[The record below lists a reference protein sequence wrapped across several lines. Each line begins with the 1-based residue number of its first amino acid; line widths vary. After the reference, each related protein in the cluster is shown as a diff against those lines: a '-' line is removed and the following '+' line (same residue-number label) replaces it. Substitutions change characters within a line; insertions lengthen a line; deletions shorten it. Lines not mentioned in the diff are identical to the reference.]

1 MTAPNR
7 ATDSSLS
14 DLNGPLPVEDCLTI
28 LHALSHQVR
37 ALHESGQL
45 HRQIKPF
52 TLRVFAP
59 SREHLPRC
67 ELAASSAT
75 PVEFG
80 GPFADPD
87 LCPPALRRSA
97 SVRIPSS
104 IEATRGIFAS
114 SGIGDPPERIDL
126 FQLGTLLGRLTTGKS
141 IQAYLSSPAMMMR
154 VPKPLR
160 KIIDACTGYDESSR
174 IDSASNLTALIE
186 AAAAELHIEL
196 SNSGPNSKDEAKS
209 AGEATTLFRPA
220 KADAETT
227 VTSSAE
233 TAVRRPPFRQL
244 GHFDIG
250 DEIGHGGM
258 GTVYRAFDRT
268 LDRTVAVKVLSPRF
282 GRDPDFVKR
291 FQAEASAAA
300 RLAHSNIVPIFFIGE
315 DSGRHFYAM
324 QFVEGESLAERLH
337 RTPKL
342 PREEALAIV
351 YQMLQGLGAAHR
363 QGLVHRDIKP
373 GNIMIDRMNGQAM
386 LTDFGLA
393 RAVAAPDDADGDYV
407 MGTAEYMSPEQARGD
422 EVDIRSDL
430 YSVGVLLYQLL
441 SGTTPFDADTPSSQ
455 LLQHVF
461 HPPKSLREASPDIE
475 PELIAIVERLL
486 EKHPD
491 SRYRTVEELLID
503 LEAAHESSTDREA
516 THGEIVAGDTQ
527 LTARAGHVEATAPFA
542 FRRFAPKLA
551 AVALLAVFFFIVR
564 NLSDPNAGADAN
576 RLIVHG
582 DAVRSLVF
590 SPDGTKVVSGG
601 GRTSSLQ
608 DAGDTSLRLWDA
620 ETGKLLAVSDRLPS
634 RPDRLVFL
642 DDVRRVVALS
652 SSREGVGT
660 TIVWDTQTGRLGREE
675 FHEPFAFH
683 FDAIQQTGGTIL
695 ASGNRGLTQLVVTG
709 LKPSVT
715 SPSALV
721 FTSPARAIAHSP
733 LAQTPLLFVG
743 TQSGEDHFVAGL
755 DARSHREQF
764 RLHSPGPI
772 LAVVASPDGRTVVAR
787 VLVEVPREDGKVKSA
802 FDFVLAWKLPSREPR
817 SFGPFA
823 PGSRGLA
830 MTPEGQR
837 VLTIAEPSIGP
848 RSDAMQE
855 AVLLDVETGSE
866 VCRFTSKSTQL
877 TTVAIAPKG
886 DLAAIADV
894 EGRVTICRLP
904 R

>member
-1 MTAPNR
+1 
-7 ATDSSLS
+7 
-14 DLNGPLPVEDCLTI
+14 
-28 LHALSHQVR
+28 
-37 ALHESGQL
+37 
-45 HRQIKPF
+45 
-52 TLRVFAP
+52 
-59 SREHLPRC
+59 
-67 ELAASSAT
+67 
-75 PVEFG
+75 
-80 GPFADPD
+80 
-87 LCPPALRRSA
+87 
-97 SVRIPSS
+97 
-104 IEATRGIFAS
+104 
-114 SGIGDPPERIDL
+114 
-126 FQLGTLLGRLTTGKS
+126 
-141 IQAYLSSPAMMMR
+141 MMMR

-160 KIIDACTGYDESSR
+160 KIIDGCAGYDEASR
-174 IDSASNLTALIE
+174 IDSVAELAQLIE
-186 AAAAELHIEL
+186 AAAAELQITLTSPSLAASSAEVR
-196 SNSGPNSKDEAKS
+196 A
-209 AGEATTLFRPA
+209 AGEATTEFRPTN
-220 KADAETT
+220 ADAETT
-227 VTSSAE
+227 VSSSVE
-233 TAVRRPPFRQL
+233 TAFRRPPFRQL

-342 PREEALAIV
+342 PREESLAII

-363 QGLVHRDIKP
+363 QGLIHRDIKP

-393 RAVAAPDDADGDYV
+393 RAIAAPDDSDGDYV

-441 SGTTPFDADTPSSQ
+441 SGRTPFDADTPSSQ

-461 HPPKSLREASPDIE
+461 HPPRPLREVSPDIE

-491 SRYRTVEELLID
+491 SRYRTVEDLLID
-503 LEAAHESSTDREA
+503 LEAAHESSTDRET
-516 THGEIVAGDTQ
+516 THGEIVAGETQQ
-527 LTARAGHVEATAPFA
+527 LTARAGHDEATAPSA
-542 FRRFAPKLA
+542 FRRLAPKLA
-551 AVALLAVFFFIVR
+551 AVALLAIFLLAVR
-564 NLSDPNAGADAN
+564 NLSNPDASSDPHP
-576 RLIVHG
+576 LVVHA

-590 SPDGTKVVSGG
+590 SPDGTKLVSGG

-608 DAGDTSLRLWDA
+608 NAGDTSLRLWDA
-620 ETGKLLAVSDRLPS
+620 ETGNLLAVSDRLPS

-642 DDVRRVVALS
+642 DDGRRVVALS

-660 TIVWDTQTGRLGREE
+660 TIVWDTQTGQLGREE

-683 FDAIQQTGGTIL
+683 FDAIQHTGGTIL
-695 ASGNRGLTQLVVTG
+695 ASGNRGLTYLAVTG
-709 LKPSVT
+709 LKPAVT
-715 SPSALV
+715 SQDELL
-721 FTSPARAIAHSP
+721 FTSPPRAIAHSP
-733 LAQTPLLFVG
+733 RARTPLIFVG
-743 TQSGEDHFVAGL
+743 IQSSKEHFVAGL
-755 DARSHREQF
+755 DAGSHREQF
-764 RLHSPGPI
+764 RLPCPGPV
-772 LAVVASPDGRTVVAR
+772 LAVVASPDGQAVVAR
-787 VLVEVPREDGKVKSA
+787 VLVEVPREEGQKSSA
-802 FDFVLAWKLPSREPR
+802 FDFVLAWQLPTREPR
-817 SFGPFA
+817 SFGPFT
-823 PGSRGLA
+823 PGSRALS
-830 MTPEGQR
+830 MTPNGGR

-855 AVLLDVETGSE
+855 AVLLDVESGQE

-877 TTVAIAPKG
+877 TTVAIAPEG
-886 DLAAIADV
+886 NLAAIADI